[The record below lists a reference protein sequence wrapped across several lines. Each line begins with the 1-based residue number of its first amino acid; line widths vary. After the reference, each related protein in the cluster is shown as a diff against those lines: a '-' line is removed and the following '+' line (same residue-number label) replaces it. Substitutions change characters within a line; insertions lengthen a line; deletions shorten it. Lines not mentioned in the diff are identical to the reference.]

1 MAASAWELYNRAKF
15 GLANGTIKLGVDTFR
30 MQLHKGSSNASSL
43 VLVTATALDNPV
55 NTGGYTAGG
64 KALTTVTWTAGTSV
78 RIFRLDSDDVVF
90 SAVSSAMTSI
100 QYAVIRN
107 TGATKYLLMK
117 SKLSTAIF
125 TVNAGNTLTV
135 QINASGYFTLF

>member
-64 KALTTVTWTAGTSV
+64 KALTTEQIGTQAYSKGSL
-78 RIFRLDSDDVVF
+78 IYRLMVHYSMV
-90 SAVSSAMTSI
+90 
-100 QYAVIRN
+100 
-107 TGATKYLLMK
+107 
-117 SKLSTAIF
+117 
-125 TVNAGNTLTV
+125 TLTLL
-135 QINASGYFTLF
+135 ILLPTPPS